1 MGFPGQ
7 LKKARLNMGYT
18 QQQVADLMAIANS
31 TYNGY
36 EAGRRE
42 PDITKV
48 KMLANILNTPA
59 DILLETNFGQDLSG
73 NDSLKSK
80 TR

>member
-1 MGFPGQ
+1 MGFPEQ

-18 QQQVADLMAIANS
+18 QQQVADLMAISNS

-42 PDITKV
+42 PDIAKI
-48 KMLANILNTPA
+48 KMLANILNTSA
-59 DILLETNFGQDLSG
+59 DILLETNFGQDSSS
-73 NDSLKSK
+73 NDSLKFK